1 MSFIYYVIILMLS
14 YTGPVYAEIGVAP
27 NETQSERHEV
37 YAQNDI
43 VVGELPSGKIR
54 IYTDRSNT
62 TTVELDKQDCEIMR
76 KEDNS
81 IGLGFKFGGLMWGFG
96 PEIKIGHSSGIEW
109 KSDVQRMVAE
119 YQELC
124 TQFNTGRLSQEEYKF
139 EKKGIIQRGYGYA
152 KELEKRFKQKKEDMF
167 REMDQGRYI
176 SLQNARFYEGCCI
189 MNQLPVSTKQEEET
203 RIAERE
209 RELREREQQL
219 LEQQRIQ
226 QEERERRIAQREHE
240 LAKERQV
247 VAQRQV
253 VQRQVRHRPVRQNY
267 VFDPNPPQRK
277 ASCWEIGV
285 CNRAPSGTAH
295 YTLSNFGK
303 KRNYKF
309 WHETQIWM
317 NIDFNKR
324 W

>member
-1 MSFIYYVIILMLS
+1 MLS

-27 NETQSERHEV
+27 NETQRESHEV
-37 YAQNDI
+37 FAQNDI

-54 IYTDRSNT
+54 IYTDRSQT

-176 SLQNARFYEGCCI
+176 SLQNARFYEGCCVTEG
-189 MNQLPVSTKQEEET
+189 LPVSRHDEEREEL
-203 RIAERE
+203 AERE
-209 RELREREQQL
+209 RKILEDRERKILEDRERIVAEREQMLQ
-219 LEQQRIQ
+219 
-226 QEERERRIAQREHE
+226 
-240 LAKERQV
+240 
-247 VAQRQV
+247 AQRQAQKV
-253 VQRQVRHRPVRQNY
+253 ERNMLVSSSP
-267 VFDPNPPQRK
+267 FRK
-277 ASCWEIGV
+277 MIPTDCRDMGV
-285 CNRAPSGTAH
+285 CNRSRNFNSVVPDRFHGITFEQQTIIDAMEHAQRMNRIRG
-295 YTLSNFGK
+295 YRGNSNG
-303 KRNYKF
+303 N
-309 WHETQIWM
+309 W
-317 NIDFNKR
+317 NIRIGGR

>member
-1 MSFIYYVIILMLS
+1 MTFIYYVIILMFT
-14 YTGPVYAEIGVAP
+14 YIGPAYAEIGVAP
-27 NETQSERHEV
+27 NKTQIDRNEV
-37 YAQNDI
+37 YAQNDV

-54 IYTDRSNT
+54 IYTDRSQT
-62 TTVELDKQDCEIMR
+62 TTAEVDKQDCEIMR

-96 PEIKIGHSSGIEW
+96 PEIKIGHSSGVEW

-152 KELEKRFKQKKEDMF
+152 KELEKRFKEKKDNMF

-176 SLQNARFYEGCCI
+176 SLQNARFYEGCCLT
-189 MNQLPVSTKQEEET
+189 NELPVSKHEKE
-203 RIAERE
+203 RKMIAERE
-209 RELREREQQL
+209 RKL
-219 LEQQRIQ
+219 L
-226 QEERERRIAQREHE
+226 EERERLVEERERLVQQR
-240 LAKERQV
+240 V
-247 VAQRQV
+247 VQQRQAQQQLVVQPVITVPVVQERV
-253 VQRQVRHRPVRQNY
+253 VQRRQINCEELGVCTNRHFRRVQMNNYMRERGYRPR
-267 VFDPNPPQRK
+267 PQRK
-277 ASCWEIGV
+277 S
-285 CNRAPSGTAH
+285 
-295 YTLSNFGK
+295 
-303 KRNYKF
+303 KF

-317 NIDFNKR
+317 NVDFNKR

>member
-1 MSFIYYVIILMLS
+1 MSFIYYVIILMLT

-37 YAQNDI
+37 FAQNDI

-54 IYTDRSNT
+54 IYTDRSQT

-152 KELEKRFKQKKEDMF
+152 KELEKRFKQKKDDMF
-167 REMDQGRYI
+167 REMDQGKYI

-189 MNQLPVSTKQEEET
+189 TNQLPVSDYNKEKKML
-203 RIAERE
+203 AERE
-209 RELREREQQL
+209 HKIREREIALREKQVA
-219 LEQQRIQ
+219 
-226 QEERERRIAQREHE
+226 ERENR
-240 LAKERQV
+240 V
-247 VAQRQV
+247 VAQAQY
-253 VQRQVRHRPVRQNY
+253 VQPRRRVQQRHVYRPRLDCRDV
-267 VFDPNPPQRK
+267 
-277 ASCWEIGV
+277 GV
-285 CNRAPSGTAH
+285 CNRSYNFNAVVPDRQWKRSSDSGYRLDILMKGT
-295 YTLSNFGK
+295 
-303 KRNYKF
+303 
-309 WHETQIWM
+309 W
-317 NIDFNKR
+317 
-324 W
+324 

>member
-1 MSFIYYVIILMLS
+1 MSFIYYVLMLMLS

-176 SLQNARFYEGCCI
+176 SLQNARFYEGCCVTEG
-189 MNQLPVSTKQEEET
+189 LPVSRHDEEREEL
-203 RIAERE
+203 AERE
-209 RELREREQQL
+209 RKILEDRERIVAEREQMLQ
-219 LEQQRIQ
+219 
-226 QEERERRIAQREHE
+226 
-240 LAKERQV
+240 
-247 VAQRQV
+247 AQRQA
-253 VQRQVRHRPVRQNY
+253 QQVKKNMLVATSP
-267 VFDPNPPQRK
+267 FRK
-277 ASCWEIGV
+277 MIPTDCRDMGV
-285 CNRAPSGTAH
+285 CNRSRNFDSVLPDKYYGTTFEQRTIIDAMEH
-295 YTLSNFGK
+295 AQ
-303 KRNYKF
+303 R
-309 WHETQIWM
+309 M
-317 NIDFNKR
+317 NRARGYNRGFNNGSWNIR
-324 W
+324 MGGGW

>member
-27 NETQSERHEV
+27 NETQVERNEV
-37 YAQNDI
+37 FAQNDI

-54 IYTDRSNT
+54 IYTDRSHT
-62 TTVELDKQDCEIMR
+62 TTIELDKQDCEIMR

-109 KSDVQRMVAE
+109 KGDVQRMVAE

-176 SLQNARFYEGCCI
+176 SLQNARFHEGCCVTEG
-189 MNQLPVSTKQEEET
+189 LPVTRHDEE
-203 RIAERE
+203 RKLLAERE
-209 RELREREQQL
+209 RKILEDRERL
-219 LEQQRIQ
+219 VA
-226 QEERERRIAQREHE
+226 ERERMLQTQQQTQ
-240 LAKERQV
+240 QV
-247 VAQRQV
+247 VVQPVIRVPV
-253 VQRQVRHRPVRQNY
+253 VQEQIIRRRQI
-267 VFDPNPPQRK
+267 
-277 ASCWEIGV
+277 SCEELGV
-285 CNRAPSGTAH
+285 CTNRHFRKVQMNNYMRERGYRYKP
-295 YTLSNFGK
+295 
-303 KRNYKF
+303 KRNSKF